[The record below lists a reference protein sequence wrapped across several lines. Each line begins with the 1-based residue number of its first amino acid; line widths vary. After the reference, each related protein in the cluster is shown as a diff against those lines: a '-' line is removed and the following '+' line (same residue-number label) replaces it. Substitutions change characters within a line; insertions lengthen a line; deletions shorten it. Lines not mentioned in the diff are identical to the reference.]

1 MLTSAKMHEQ
11 TPFAA
16 AKRKPLSKIHCSSAF
31 LGFLTS
37 LFTISQALVKNT
49 QKHGESAE
57 VRLAYGQRTGPT
69 LCRHSSFNARKQLAT
84 VNSCP
89 KVEIVALKLHGS
101 DSLKYLNLGCP
112 SQSRSILIN
121 HSQSKHAHACTTQ
134 YHASSAVL
142 QQLQANAS
150 MGCLAGVESWV

>member
-1 MLTSAKMHEQ
+1 MS
-11 TPFAA
+11 
-16 AKRKPLSKIHCSSAF
+16 KPHLLQQRESLCPKSTAPRLF
-31 LGFLTS
+31 GFFDI
-37 LFTISQALVKNT
+37 LFTIGQALVKNT

-57 VRLAYGQRTGPT
+57 VRLAYGQRNGPT

-101 DSLKYLNLGCP
+101 DSLKNLNFGCP